1 MIEIKE
7 IEKSFKQNEV
17 LKGVSLNI
25 ESGTI
30 QTLLGANGAGKT
42 TLINIVSGLMVSNAG
57 EIKIDDEVITVE
69 SYKHR
74 SKVGYVFEE
83 PVYVEKFTAREQ
95 LEFLGKMFKIEKTT
109 LNQRIDELLDFF
121 ELPNDKKKYIESY
134 SKGMKSKMSLAMAL
148 LHNPQYLILDEPF
161 DGIDFVSVQN
171 ISKLLHKMANNGVA
185 ILITSHQYDVIAD
198 LGMKF
203 ALLKDGKIL
212 FNKTFDELKDMA
224 SEFNGEQNPVKAYLE
239 QLMTT
244 EEKKGL
250 SWI

>member
-1 MIEIKE
+1 MIEIKG
-7 IEKSFKQNEV
+7 IEKSFKTNEV
-17 LKGVSLNI
+17 LKGVDINI
-25 ESGTI
+25 EGGMI

-42 TLINIVSGLMVSNAG
+42 TLINIVSGLMRSNAG
-57 EIKIDDEVITVE
+57 EVKIDGEVITVE

-83 PVYVEKFTAREQ
+83 PVYVEKFSAREQ
-95 LEFLGKMFKIEKTT
+95 LEFLGKMQKMDKDV
-109 LNQRIDELLDFF
+109 LKQRIDELLEFF
-121 ELPNDKKKYIESY
+121 ELPTDNKKYIESY
-134 SKGMKSKMSLAMAL
+134 SKGMKSKVSLAMAL
-148 LHNPQYLILDEPF
+148 LHNPKYLILDEPF

-171 ISKLLHKMANNGVA
+171 ISKLLHQMAANGTA

-198 LGMKF
+198 LGMLF

-212 FNKTFDELKDMA
+212 FNKNFNDLKEMA
-224 SEFNGEQNPVKAYLE
+224 AEFNGEQNPVKSYLE
-239 QLMTT
+239 KLMTT